1 MYKTVSVA
9 RAKLFFA
16 NYKKKC
22 AARAKLFFLL
32 ITSVVVV
39 FYHSLPLS
47 LVLLDF
53 VFSCLLPPP
62 TPSRQ
67 RCKFDFLFA
76 ENDRSP
82 LQKSETSRKNRNQ
95 PLPARIETLPIFQ
108 ICPRSSQTIGNIYD
122 FEFSWVGKIWE
133 GREIVK
139 SPIVCDFPDIWK
151 PGINIS
157 PCLRNN
163 CIREIG
169 LLCHR
174 DCKLHI

>member
-22 AARAKLFFLL
+22 AARAKLFFLP

-62 TPSRQ
+62 PANDANLTFYLLRMIAAH
-67 RCKFDFLFA
+67 CKNLK
-76 ENDRSP
+76 R
-82 LQKSETSRKNRNQ
+82 
-95 PLPARIETLPIFQ
+95 
-108 ICPRSSQTIGNIYD
+108 
-122 FEFSWVGKIWE
+122 VGKIE
-133 GREIVK
+133 TNLY
-139 SPIVCDFPDIWK
+139 P
-151 PGINIS
+151 PG
-157 PCLRNN
+157 
-163 CIREIG
+163 
-169 LLCHR
+169 
-174 DCKLHI
+174 

>member
-1 MYKTVSVA
+1 MQNNGKGIYKTVSVA

-22 AARAKLFFLL
+22 AARAKLFFANYKKKCAARAKLFFFANYICCCCFL
-32 ITSVVVV
+32 PFSPTIFSITR
-39 FYHSLPLS
+39 FCI
-47 LVLLDF
+47 F
-53 VFSCLLPPP
+53 LPPSP
-62 TPSRQ
+62 PPPPSRQ

-122 FEFSWVGKIWE
+122 FEFS
-133 GREIVK
+133 
-139 SPIVCDFPDIWK
+139 
-151 PGINIS
+151 
-157 PCLRNN
+157 
-163 CIREIG
+163 
-169 LLCHR
+169 
-174 DCKLHI
+174 

>member
-62 TPSRQ
+62 PPPPANDANLTFYLLRMIAAH
-67 RCKFDFLFA
+67 CKNLK
-76 ENDRSP
+76 R
-82 LQKSETSRKNRNQ
+82 
-95 PLPARIETLPIFQ
+95 
-108 ICPRSSQTIGNIYD
+108 
-122 FEFSWVGKIWE
+122 VGKIE
-133 GREIVK
+133 TNLY
-139 SPIVCDFPDIWK
+139 P
-151 PGINIS
+151 PG
-157 PCLRNN
+157 
-163 CIREIG
+163 
-169 LLCHR
+169 
-174 DCKLHI
+174 